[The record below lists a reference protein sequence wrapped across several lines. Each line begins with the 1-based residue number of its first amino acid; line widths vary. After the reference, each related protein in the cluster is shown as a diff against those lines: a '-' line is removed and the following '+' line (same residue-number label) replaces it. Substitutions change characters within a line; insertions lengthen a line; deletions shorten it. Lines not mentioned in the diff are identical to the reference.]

1 MIRRDR
7 TRREALMKKL
17 ICILLALVFL
27 LSSCGAKDSGK
38 QADDH
43 SKPPRDEESND
54 LVSFDDGTTSETDI
68 KMYAW
73 DSFVGT
79 TSLGLYQC
87 VERHGMPGEDPLN
100 ADEPGLP
107 FACPVNLTYTDY
119 STLQTVYLC
128 SVPGCAHNDPS
139 CTSYVEHYVRLIPD
153 YDEKHIILIYAG
165 TADKD
170 ITSDIQLASVSV
182 MDLNGS
188 NRRMVL
194 RLEAQEE
201 IDAGSGLFVDNR
213 DHLFFVVNKPGQSE
227 IRQLDLLTG
236 ECETLLTS
244 GAGLFCRHAYRDN
257 LIIEYWDK
265 PATDMFKCYCVST
278 GEISDKVTTPNE
290 YLCCMTSFSHYYMG
304 YKRGNVDD
312 PDITEV
318 DLAVFDYDTGEIVKL
333 IKGLPCA
340 QGQYPM
346 ISMFDKTK
354 FEWTYLHE
362 QPPVNVDANGKSHES
377 GGTTYYGYI
386 VDLETGSCTEN
397 ILRYQYRDSESKP
410 VPVIAE
416 TGDGR
421 LVVTTGMSTRW
432 LTLTDHKGV
441 PHLFQVVDHPEY
453 ALIAAEDYCS
463 GRPNY
468 QPIEDKVYLSE

>member
-1 MIRRDR
+1 
-7 TRREALMKKL
+7 MKKL
-17 ICILLALVFL
+17 MCILLALVFL

-43 SKPPRDEESND
+43 SNPPRDEESND

-68 KMYAW
+68 KAYAW
-73 DSFVGT
+73 DSYVGT

-128 SVPGCAHNDPS
+128 SVPGCAHNNPS

-182 MDLNGS
+182 MDLNGA
-188 NRRMVL
+188 NREMIF
-194 RLEAQEE
+194 RLKAQEE
-201 IDAGSGLFVDNR
+201 IDAGSGLFVDNH
-213 DHLFFVVNKPGQSE
+213 DHLYFVVKRPGQNE

-257 LIIEYWDK
+257 LIIECWDK
-265 PATDMFKCYCVST
+265 PATDMYKCYCVST

-318 DLAVFDYDTGEIVKL
+318 DLAVFDYDTDEMVKL
-333 IKGLPCA
+333 IQGLPCA
-340 QGQYPM
+340 QGQYPR
-346 ISMFDKTK
+346 ISMFDMTK
-354 FEWTYLHE
+354 FEWTFLE
-362 QPPVNVDANGKSHES
+362 EKAPANVDSLGKSTED
-377 GGTTYYGYI
+377 GGVTYHGYI
-386 VDLETGSCTEN
+386 VDLETGSCVEN
-397 ILRYQYRDSESKP
+397 KLRYLNGRSVSMP

-421 LVVTTGMSTRW
+421 LLVRTGTGKCR

-441 PHLFQVVDHPEY
+441 PHLFQVDDHPEY

-468 QPIEDKVYLSE
+468 QPIEDKVYISE